1 VYLQF
6 YIPLCHCEQTEF
18 AWQSNLLSLQ
28 TNKIEVAQSPLSV
41 IASDR
46 WERGNPW
53 ELQRGKMRLF
63 DIFQIILS

>member
-6 YIPLCHCEQTEF
+6 YIPLRHCEQTKF

-41 IASDR
+41 IASDQR
-46 WERGNPW
+46 ERGNPW
-53 ELQRGKMRLF
+53 ELQKGKTKLF